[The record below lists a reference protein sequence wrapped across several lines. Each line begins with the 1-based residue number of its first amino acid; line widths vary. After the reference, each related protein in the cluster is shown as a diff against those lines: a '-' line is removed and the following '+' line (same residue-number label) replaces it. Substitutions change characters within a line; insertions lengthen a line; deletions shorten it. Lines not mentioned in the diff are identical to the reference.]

1 MCREHL
7 APHGG
12 GEIMMTW
19 SELSEQYFQWWQDA
33 STPYLDLCKVQPN
46 FLQGWGGLLDQS
58 LQFKKMADQ
67 VMDEMWH
74 NFRLPSREEVTQL
87 HERLNRLESL
97 LVELQQR
104 DWAEE
109 VDSRIMKKG
118 KVASPGDLK
127 SLQKSLNE
135 LEKRIAEASELG
147 LVKRSVTQVGT
158 KLDTLAEEAERI
170 KKMLAQSGSKL
181 DALSA
186 TSKQTAKKPVKRASA
201 GAK

>member
-1 MCREHL
+1 
-7 APHGG
+7 
-12 GEIMMTW
+12 MMTW
-19 SELSEQYFQWWQDA
+19 TKLSDQYFQWWQEA
-33 STPYLDLCKVQPN
+33 STRYVDSFKEQPS
-46 FLQGWGGLLDQS
+46 FLRGWGGFLDQS

-97 LVELQQR
+97 LMELQQR
-104 DWAEE
+104 DWAAE

-127 SLQKSLNE
+127 SLQKNLNE

-147 LVKRSVTQVGT
+147 LVKRSVTQVGA

-170 KKMLAQSGSKL
+170 KEMLAQSGSKL

-186 TSKQTAKKPVKRASA
+186 TSKQPANKPVKQTSA